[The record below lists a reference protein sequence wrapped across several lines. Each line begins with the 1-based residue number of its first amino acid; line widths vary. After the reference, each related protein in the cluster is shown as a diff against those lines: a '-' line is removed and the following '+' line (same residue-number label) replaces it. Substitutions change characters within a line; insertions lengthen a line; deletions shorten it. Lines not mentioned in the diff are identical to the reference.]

1 MYTQELTKMILQM
14 LSKRNN
20 NEFRLPSDNPSFRL
34 LCLTELAYASLGG
47 RINVLSKKIKRDRLR
62 LQTITYLSILGFENS
77 GCPYFN
83 GSMINWIWP
92 ECKIGPTRIRIRTT
106 GIFSI

>member
-14 LSKRNN
+14 LSKGNN

-47 RINVLSKKIKRDRLR
+47 GEDKCFVEKD
-62 LQTITYLSILGFENS
+62 
-77 GCPYFN
+77 
-83 GSMINWIWP
+83 
-92 ECKIGPTRIRIRTT
+92 
-106 GIFSI
+106 